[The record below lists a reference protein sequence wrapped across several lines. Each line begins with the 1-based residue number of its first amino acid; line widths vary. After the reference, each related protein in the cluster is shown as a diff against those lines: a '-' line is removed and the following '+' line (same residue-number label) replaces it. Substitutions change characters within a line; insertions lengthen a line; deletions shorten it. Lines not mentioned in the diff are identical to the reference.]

1 MYFKTYQKYRI
12 CVTEKDRLVA
22 EETERCVKEVK
33 TLREQV
39 SKLEADLKYT
49 KVSFWIAYLLY
60 NTTTI
65 TTTKQIFTELG
76 SE

>member
-1 MYFKTYQKYRI
+1 M
-12 CVTEKDRLVA
+12 A

-76 SE
+76 SEWLIYEYTWAYPRNSNR